1 MLGKL
6 LDIRRYAAALLTLVA
21 ALVAQAA
28 LNVKWWSP
36 VCEMT
41 ADGGGFY
48 ATGVPFPAARPTVMS
63 LEFVY
68 MPHVQAL
75 NMIVLAAVLYPL
87 IAFLHGKITG
97 WLPSTRWPLAWIA
110 LSLALMVGG
119 VSGMM
124 TAELGRPTLSIAQ
137 EGYDHYWDLRPA
149 AFVVGKGARPCRG

>member
-21 ALVAQAA
+21 VLLAQAA
-28 LNVKWWSP
+28 LRVDWWSP
-36 VCEMT
+36 VCEMS
-41 ADGGGFY
+41 ADGGGVY
-48 ATGVPFPAARPTVMS
+48 ATGFPFPAARPTVMS

-75 NMIVLAAVLYPL
+75 NLIVLAAVLYPL

-119 VSGMM
+119 VTALM
-124 TAELGRPTLSIAQ
+124 TAELGRPTLSIAA
-137 EGYDHYWDLRPA
+137 EGYEHYWDLRPA
-149 AFVVGKGARPCRG
+149 LLVDGRCER

>member
-1 MLGKL
+1 MLARL

-21 ALVAQAA
+21 ALLAQAA
-28 LNVKWWSP
+28 SNVTWWSP
-36 VCEMT
+36 VCDMI

-48 ATGVPFPAARPTVMS
+48 AVGFPFPAARPTVMS
-63 LEFVY
+63 LEFAW

-75 NMIVLAAVLYPL
+75 NLIVLAAVLYPL
-87 IAFLHGKITG
+87 IAFLHGKIAG

-119 VSGMM
+119 VTALM
-124 TAELGRPTLSIAQ
+124 TTELGRPTLSIAA
-137 EGYDHYWDLRPA
+137 EGYEHYWDFRPS

>member
-1 MLGKL
+1 MLARL

-28 LNVKWWSP
+28 SNVKWWSP
-36 VCEMT
+36 VCDVT

-48 ATGVPFPAARPTVMS
+48 GVGFPFPAARPTVMS
-63 LEFVY
+63 LEFAW

-75 NMIVLAAVLYPL
+75 NLIVLAAVLYPL
-87 IAFLHGKITG
+87 IAFLHDKVTG

-119 VSGMM
+119 VTALM
-124 TAELGRPTLSIAQ
+124 TAELGRPTLSIAN
-137 EGYDHYWDLRPA
+137 EGYEHYWDFRPA
-149 AFVVGKGARPCRG
+149 ALVVGRGARSCRG

>member
-36 VCEMT
+36 VCDMA

-63 LEFVY
+63 LRRG
-68 MPHVQAL
+68 AL
-75 NMIVLAAVLYPL
+75 
-87 IAFLHGKITG
+87 K
-97 WLPSTRWPLAWIA
+97 
-110 LSLALMVGG
+110 
-119 VSGMM
+119 
-124 TAELGRPTLSIAQ
+124 SIAA
-137 EGYDHYWDLRPA
+137 GMKSKTGLRS
-149 AFVVGKGARPCRG
+149 PCPPPRCSQTIAMP